1 MSATSEHSRTI
12 AVPERPGTREF
23 QCEGEGMSRGDWAQ
37 PSSAKNEL
45 PTPVGE
51 HEWHSPRVA
60 AE

>member
-1 MSATSEHSRTI
+1 MSATSSALMAKGASSMQTTMSFN
-12 AVPERPGTREF
+12 AK
-23 QCEGEGMSRGDWAQ
+23 GEGMSRGDWAQ